1 MSDSRQIA
9 LVGTSME
16 QCYVDKEIGVISQ
29 ADNALTL
36 CFFSIDGMTFLC
48 CVLMS

>member
-1 MSDSRQIA
+1 MWIK
-9 LVGTSME
+9 
-16 QCYVDKEIGVISQ
+16 DKEIGVISQ

-48 CVLMS
+48 CVLIS